1 MNYLGSGVGSS
12 PVSGKPNDVVME
24 SNTNP
29 PTPASVMQVDTGVG
43 SNGGG
48 GMVKSESTT
57 MLCEPTSPADP
68 AAPSSTVMNSPNGSS
83 KLDVELDLEDSD
95 AITENDLQLIC
106 DLFYLPCEHGPEV
119 IYIF

>member
-1 MNYLGSGVGSS
+1 M
-12 PVSGKPNDVVME
+12 SGKPNDVVME

-29 PTPASVMQVDTGVG
+29 STPASVMQVDTGVG
-43 SNGGG
+43 NSGSG

-57 MLCEPTSPADP
+57 MLCDPTSPPDL
-68 AAPSSTVMNSPNGSS
+68 AAASGTVMNSPNGSS

-95 AITENDLQLIC
+95 AITEYDLQLIC

-119 IYIF
+119 INRLLL